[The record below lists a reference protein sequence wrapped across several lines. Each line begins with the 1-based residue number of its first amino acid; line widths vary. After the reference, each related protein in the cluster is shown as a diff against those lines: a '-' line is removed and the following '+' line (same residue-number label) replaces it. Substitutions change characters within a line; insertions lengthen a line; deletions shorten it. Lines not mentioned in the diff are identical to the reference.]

1 MPPDRDHSLD
11 DLVRAAQAGDAKS
24 REECI
29 RKYTPFILS
38 TVSRLVGR
46 YVELG
51 VDDEASV
58 ALVAFNEAI
67 DAFDRERGAGFLAFS
82 QTVIKRRL
90 IDHLRKR
97 SSHSREIPLS
107 ALVPE
112 TEEPAA
118 AELGDTQNRAGA
130 LEYSM
135 RVEDEERA
143 EEILLYARRLEEFGI
158 RFQDLIAISPKHEDA
173 RVNAIHA
180 ARVVAS
186 EPEFLRHLLDRHEL
200 PLRALEKRVS
210 ISRKT
215 LERQRKY
222 IISVALIFAGDFD
235 YLRQYVEK

>member
-1 MPPDRDHSLD
+1 MPPDRERSLD
-11 DLVRAAQAGDAKS
+11 DLLSAAQAGDENS
-24 REECI
+24 RDECI

-38 TVSRLVGR
+38 TVSRLVGH
-46 YVELG
+46 YIEMG

-67 DAFDRERGAGFLAFS
+67 DAFRRERGAGFLAFA

-97 SSHSREIPLS
+97 SSQSREIPLS

-112 TEEPAA
+112 NEEPGPFDR
-118 AELGDTQNRAGA
+118 GDTQNRAGV
-130 LEYSM
+130 LEYSK
-135 RVEDEERA
+135 RVEDQERL
-143 EEILLYARRLEEFGI
+143 EEILLYAMRLQEFGI
-158 RFQDLIAISPKHEDA
+158 RFQELVDISPRHEDA
-173 RVNAIHA
+173 RVNAIRA
-180 ARVVAS
+180 ARVVAD
-186 EPEFLRHLLDRHEL
+186 EPEFLHHLLERHEL

-222 IISVALIFAGDFD
+222 IISVALIFAGDFE

>member
-1 MPPDRDHSLD
+1 MPPDRERTLD
-11 DLVRAAQAGDAKS
+11 DLLVAAQAGDAKS

-38 TVSRLVGR
+38 TVSRLAGR

-51 VDDEASV
+51 VDDEAGV
-58 ALVAFNEAI
+58 GLVAFNEAI
-67 DAFDRERGAGFLAFS
+67 DAFNRDRGAGFLTFS

-97 SSHSREIPLS
+97 SLHSREIPLS

-112 TEEPAA
+112 SEEPGT
-118 AELGDTQNRAGA
+118 AELGDSQSLAGA
-130 LEYSM
+130 LEYSK

-143 EEILLYARRLEEFGI
+143 EEILLYSRRLEEFGI
-158 RFQDLIAISPKHEDA
+158 RFQELVTISPKHEDA
-173 RVNAIHA
+173 RVNAIRA
-180 ARVVAS
+180 ARVVAN
-186 EPEFLRHLLDRHEL
+186 EPEFLRYLLDRHEL

-222 IISVALIFAGDFD
+222 IISVVLIFSGDFE

>member
-1 MPPDRDHSLD
+1 MPPDRDRTLD
-11 DLVRAAQAGDAKS
+11 ELLRAAQAGDRNS
-24 REECI
+24 RDECI

-38 TVSRLVGR
+38 TVSRLCGH
-46 YVELG
+46 YVEMG

-67 DAFDRERGAGFLAFS
+67 DAFKRERGAGFLAFA

-90 IDHLRKR
+90 IDHLRKK
-97 SSHSREIPLS
+97 SSQSREIPLS

-112 TEEPAA
+112 SEEMSALDSQDA
-118 AELGDTQNRAGA
+118 QSRAGA
-130 LEYSM
+130 LEYSRRM
-135 RVEDEERA
+135 EDEERA
-143 EEILLYARRLEEFGI
+143 EEISVYAQRLQEFGI
-158 RFQDLIAISPKHEDA
+158 RFAELVDISPKHEDA

-180 ARVVAS
+180 ARVVAG
-186 EPEFLRHLLDRHEL
+186 EPEFLGHLMERREL
-200 PLRALEKRVS
+200 PLRELEKRVS

-222 IISVALIFAGDFD
+222 IISVALILAGDFE

>member
-1 MPPDRDHSLD
+1 MPPDRERSLD
-11 DLVRAAQAGDAKS
+11 DLLSAAQAGDHDS
-24 REECI
+24 RDECI
-29 RKYTPFILS
+29 RKYAPFILS
-38 TVSRLVGR
+38 TVSRLVGH
-46 YVELG
+46 YVEMG

-67 DAFDRERGAGFLAFS
+67 DAFKRERGAGFLAFA

-97 SSHSREIPLS
+97 SSQSREIPLS

-112 TEEPAA
+112 NEEP
-118 AELGDTQNRAGA
+118 GQRDPDTQNRAGA
-130 LEYSM
+130 LEYSK
-135 RVEDEERA
+135 RVEDQERS
-143 EEILLYARRLEEFGI
+143 EEILLYAQRLQEFGI
-158 RFQDLIAISPKHEDA
+158 GFQELVVISPKHEDA

-180 ARVVAS
+180 ARVVAN
-186 EPEFLRHLLDRHEL
+186 EPEFLHYLLERHEL

-210 ISRKT
+210 TSRKT

-222 IISVALIFAGDFD
+222 IISVALIFAGDFE